1 MTPSSTTEC
10 GDRYSVIFLTGPPIR
25 VLQVIESLNV
35 EFGGIATACAQLAN
49 HLARSGVAVTALTL
63 DRPGPARRRCA
74 LDTGIRAVACRP
86 SWPRRLGYCRALPAM
101 LAASPAPDVVHI
113 HGLWRLHFVQ
123 AARFAHHLGAPV
135 IVSTHGMLHAA
146 ARRQR
151 AAFKRMARWVFQDT
165 IVRQASCLHATAV
178 EEADEIRKLGFTGP
192 IVVIPWGV
200 QPPEPRDAD
209 PEPSHASTDRHVV
222 LFLGRFHPTK
232 GVDVLLRAWA
242 RVRTRVPAST
252 LVLAGYDDGSYRQ
265 RMAALAA
272 TLGVS
277 SSVAFEGPVDGPG
290 RERLFARTSLLVLP
304 SPAENFGLVVPE
316 ALVRGIPVITT
327 TGTPW
332 SRVIAENCGWWVPAG
347 EDSLAAALADALGRH
362 PDALREMGERGRTFA
377 RANFTWE
384 RVAASMTAL
393 YAWTLGLGPEP
404 PSVRHT

>member
-1 MTPSSTTEC
+1 
-10 GDRYSVIFLTGPPIR
+10 LTIPPIR

-63 DRPGPARRRCA
+63 DGAGPARRRRA
-74 LDTGIRAVACRP
+74 LDARIDALACAP
-86 SWPRRLGYCRALPAM
+86 SWPRRLGYCKTLPAM
-101 LAASPAPDVVHI
+101 LATSPVPGVVHI
-113 HGLWRLHFVQ
+113 HGLWRLHFAQ
-123 AARFAHHLGAPV
+123 AAQFAHRLGAPV

-151 AAFKRMARWVFQDT
+151 AAFKRIARWVFQDK
-165 IVRQASCLHATAV
+165 IVRRASCLHATAV
-178 EEADEIRKLGFTGP
+178 EEADEIRHLGFTGP
-192 IVVIPWGV
+192 IAVIPWGV
-200 QPPEPRDAD
+200 QPPEPRDTDPAPSPVSAD
-209 PEPSHASTDRHVV
+209 RVV

-242 RVRTRVPAST
+242 RVRAAVPPST
-252 LVLAGYDDGSYRQ
+252 LVLAGYDDGHYRQ
-265 RMAALAA
+265 RLTALAA

-277 SSVAFEGPVDGPG
+277 SSVTFEGPVDGPG
-290 RERLFARTSLLVLP
+290 RERLFAKTSLLVLP
-304 SPAENFGLVVPE
+304 SPAENFGFVVPE

-332 SRVIAENCGWWVPAG
+332 SRVIDENCGWWVPAA
-347 EDSLAAALADALGRH
+347 EDSLAAALTDALGRH

-377 RANFTWE
+377 RANFTWD

-393 YAWTLGLGPEP
+393 YAWTLGFGPEP
-404 PSVRHT
+404 PSVRHR